1 VTRPPLRTWLAIIGI
16 AVIAAAI
23 VTLVSGSWAPRVGA
37 MPAVAT
43 RSQPSGAPE
52 SVLATSEGA
61 VGSVLLGGYATWY
74 ATPGLTAAAGPEL
87 RGALGDWRGQW
98 VTVESGRQ
106 SVTVQI
112 TDWCA
117 CGERHGIPTLLD
129 LSDAAFQELAPLSTG
144 VVRVSI
150 EIDPPEHPDDAR
162 MRLEDR
168 QLPATDVR

>member
-1 VTRPPLRTWLAIIGI
+1 MTWRTWAAII
-16 AVIAAAI
+16 AIAALLAVV
-23 VTLVSGSWAPRVGA
+23 VTLL
-37 MPAVAT
+37 
-43 RSQPSGAPE
+43 SGAWRQPALSSE
-52 SVLATSEGA
+52 GSIVPDASEPALTAEGA

-98 VTVESGRQ
+98 VTVESGRS

-162 MRLEDR
+162 MRLEDM
-168 QLPATDVR
+168 QLPRTDAL

>member
-1 VTRPPLRTWLAIIGI
+1 
-16 AVIAAAI
+16 
-23 VTLVSGSWAPRVGA
+23 
-37 MPAVAT
+37 M
-43 RSQPSGAPE
+43 
-52 SVLATSEGA
+52 
-61 VGSVLLGGYATWY
+61 GSVLLGGYATWY

-98 VTVESGRQ
+98 VTVESGRR

-129 LSDAAFQELAPLSTG
+129 LSDAAFQELAPLSAG

-150 EIDPPEHPDDAR
+150 EIDPPPHEADER
-162 MRLEDR
+162 MREEVRDPLPQTSTED
-168 QLPATDVR
+168 AA